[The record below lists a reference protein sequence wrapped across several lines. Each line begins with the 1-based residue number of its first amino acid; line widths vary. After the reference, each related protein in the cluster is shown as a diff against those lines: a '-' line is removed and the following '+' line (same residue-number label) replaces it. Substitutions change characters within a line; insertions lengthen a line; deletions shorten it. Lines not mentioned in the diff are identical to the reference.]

1 MLRKTERYTMT
12 NIGAHMEL
20 TSAPALGDTLEAIT
34 DWAAQKSAEQ
44 HRKEF
49 KNIVKKQFKDTFG
62 ADFGDVPL
70 TMAEAAFNELCF
82 ILVNAPPTTAPT
94 AAINFET
101 ICTQLVNTIGFGA
114 KRASKAD
121 VVAAMNALELMRLK
135 DGE

>member
-1 MLRKTERYTMT
+1 MN
-12 NIGAHMEL
+12 NIGAHMEF
-20 TSAPALGDTLEAIT
+20 TSAPILGDILEAIT

-49 KNIVKKQFKDTFG
+49 KNIVKTQFKDTLG

-70 TMAEAAFNELCF
+70 TMAETAFNELCF
-82 ILVNAPPTTAPT
+82 ILAHAPPTTNPT
-94 AAINFET
+94 SAINFET

-135 DGE
+135 EGM